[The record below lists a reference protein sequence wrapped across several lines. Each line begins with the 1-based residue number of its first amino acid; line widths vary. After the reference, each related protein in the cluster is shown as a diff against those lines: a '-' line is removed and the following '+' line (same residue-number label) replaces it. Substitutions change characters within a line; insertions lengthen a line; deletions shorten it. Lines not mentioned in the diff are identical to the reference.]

1 DHHCPVCTRYF
12 KTSHGLNS
20 HLKTSRSCS
29 WWKRRKLAEQQ
40 VQHKEEEEE
49 DPDDALW
56 QWNQEQGNPY
66 YFINVPP
73 NAADEE
79 PIGQSGP
86 GPSSQANQRATNQS
100 QCLDENDDERHE
112 EEDVGAGKVIPMDE
126 RLHDHWH
133 QLFREQD
140 GDGDV
145 VMHDDDGATTD
156 KDNYAPFA
164 SEMDWR
170 VAQWMVKDGIGHK
183 SFDRFLAI
191 PGVAE
196 KLGLSFHNTHSLHQ
210 KIDLIPECA
219 GLWST
224 KSLTF
229 NDRPGYNESIGGLLK
244 QPKM

>member
-1 DHHCPVCTRYF
+1 MEADHHCPVCTRYF

-29 WWKRRKLAEQQ
+29 WWKRGKLAEQQ
-40 VQHKEEEEE
+40 VQHEEEEEE

-56 QWNQEQGNPY
+56 QWNQEQGDPY

-73 NAADEE
+73 NATDEE
-79 PIGQSGP
+79 DPIGQPGP

-100 QCLDENDDERHE
+100 RCLDEDDDE
-112 EEDVGAGKVIPMDE
+112 GAGKVIQMDE
-126 RLHDHWH
+126 CLCDHWR

-140 GDGDV
+140 N
-145 VMHDDDGATTD
+145 
-156 KDNYAPFA
+156 KDNLYAPFA

-191 PGVAE
+191 PGVTE
-196 KLGLSFHNTHSLHQ
+196 KLGLSFHNTHALHQ
-210 KIDLIPECA
+210 KIDLIPERA
-219 GLWST
+219 GLWLT

-229 NDRPGYNESIGGLLK
+229 NDQPGYTFTI
-244 QPKM
+244 

>member
-1 DHHCPVCTRYF
+1 MEADHHCPVCTRYF

-29 WWKRRKLAEQQ
+29 WWKRGKLAEVMEELDDEDLHGGAIG
-40 VQHKEEEEE
+40 VQEG
-49 DPDDALW
+49 D
-56 QWNQEQGNPY
+56 QGNPY

-79 PIGQSGP
+79 LFGQPGP
-86 GPSSQANQRATNQS
+86 GPSSQANQSR
-100 QCLDENDDERHE
+100 CLDEDDDEWHE
-112 EEDVGAGKVIPMDE
+112 EKDVGAGKVIRMDE
-126 RLHDHWH
+126 CLHDCWH

-145 VMHDDDGATTD
+145 VMRDDDGATTD

-170 VAQWMVKDGIGHK
+170 VAQWMVKDRIGHK

-191 PGVAE
+191 PGVHLRPSSE

-229 NDRPGYNESIGGLLK
+229 NDRPGYTYTI
-244 QPKM
+244 